1 MAEVKKQEQ
10 TMRYSDLEISLIK
23 NTFCENDALIKVLRK
38 VFLQGTL
45 DSEEIKIVRLFV
57 SQPESMR
64 LLRKT
69 LLPEI
74 DLDAPSF
81 QMVDLHVNIDTK
93 EHTMDRAY
101 PLMKA
106 RDLMCDYLA
115 QQFDVLAD
123 KNPKITIEFTKLHR
137 ADNKE
142 PEQAFIE
149 LSMRNTLISH
159 VEFQLMQL
167 KTLAGRKDETKEET
181 LARLKKDSA
190 K

>member
-45 DSEEIKIVRLFV
+45 DNEEMKIVRMFTA
-57 SQPESMR
+57 QPESMR

-101 PLMKA
+101 PLMLA

-115 QQFDVLAD
+115 QQFNVLAD
-123 KNPKITIEFTKLHR
+123 KNPKITIEFAKLHR
-137 ADNKE
+137 SDGKDIE
-142 PEQAFIE
+142 KAFVE

-167 KTLAGRKDETKEET
+167 KTLAGRKDETAEET
-181 LARLKKDSA
+181 LARLKKDSN